1 MNPPCAVM
9 NNRIFP
15 MIRALVSRKLR
26 DYGMS
31 QTEIASGLGISQ
43 AMVSKYLHH
52 PPSTE
57 SFEEAEYIASEIA
70 GLIASGAE
78 ENAVTGLVCQWCFNL
93 KEKGKLCKF
102 HPVEHCTICMT
113 LRSREAVGERYTVLH
128 DLEKAVN
135 ILGDTDISP
144 LVPEVRINI
153 ARALNKAESTMEVA
167 SIPGRLVVIGD
178 RVRAPA
184 PPEFGASRHLS
195 ALLLHLPPDSD
206 FRAVMNIRFDHMVD
220 RAIKMAE
227 MKAAHMDRTEFQGA
241 GEFLESGEW
250 AGAEIVIDPGDF
262 GIEPCAYILGRTA
275 VEVVKKAQRILKF
288 IKTDNVNTTDKRRK
302 KHEKDRT
309 GRPDY
314 LHGNH

>member
-1 MNPPCAVM
+1 
-9 NNRIFP
+9 

-26 DYGMS
+26 NDGMS

-43 AMVSKYLHH
+43 AMVSKYLRR
-52 PPSTE
+52 PPNTE

-70 GLIASGAE
+70 GLIASGAGE
-78 ENAVTGLVCQWCFNL
+78 AAVTGLLCQWCFNF
-93 KEKGKLCKF
+93 KEKGKLCRF

-128 DLEKAVN
+128 DLEKAVSELEN
-135 ILGDTDISP
+135 AGISP
-144 LVPEVRINI
+144 LIPEVRINI

-195 ALLLHLPPDSD
+195 TLLLHLPQDSD
-206 FRAVMNIRFDHMVD
+206 FRAVMNIRFDRDVEK
-220 RAIKMAE
+220 AIKNTK
-227 MKAAHMDRTEFQGA
+227 MKAAHMDRTEFQGV

-250 AGAEIVIDPGDF
+250 AGKEIVIDPGDF

-288 IKTDNVNTTDKRRK
+288 IKTDNVNTTDKK
-302 KHEKDRT
+302 EET
-309 GRPDY
+309 Q
-314 LHGNH
+314 